1 MSQHD
6 QVWKE
11 LIWNFFP
18 EFMQLFFYEA
28 AQKLDFTTIRRVE
41 NELFTDL
48 PEGERREPDLLIRV
62 DTLNK
67 EPELILVHIEV
78 QAKRDKKMPKRM
90 WEYYHLLRL
99 RTKDPVFPLVLYLVK
114 GTGGIK
120 EECYTEG
127 LFDKEIITFRYT
139 SIGLPDLSAEE
150 YLEKDNILAPAL
162 SVLMRLE
169 GMNRVI
175 RKLKALDRL
184 IQAPVDEARIF
195 LLTSIVEKYSKLT
208 PEEQEEFNALAVRQE
223 AIEMKEYVT
232 DYEKRGI
239 KIGISQGL
247 EQGIEQGISKGIE
260 QGISKGIE
268 QGIVEGLHQGVARG
282 KRESLLRLMT
292 RKFGLLPVSIVN
304 RINIMEDSMEL
315 DTLLDR
321 VLDAA
326 TLTEMGV

>member
-28 AQKLDFTTIRRVE
+28 AQKLDFTTIRRME

-48 PEGERREPDLLIRV
+48 PEGVRREPDLLIEV
-62 DTLNK
+62 KALDNK
-67 EPELILVHIEV
+67 PELILVHIEV
-78 QAKRDKKMPKRM
+78 QAKREKEMPHRM

-99 RTKDPVFPLVLYLVK
+99 RSRKPVFPVVLYLVK
-114 GTGGIK
+114 STGGIK

-260 QGISKGIE
+260 QGI
-268 QGIVEGLHQGVARG
+268 VEGLHQGVARG